1 MEDVERLIGRGGQ
14 LEDVSGSGVGDGNG
28 ELAGRAVSDKATSM
42 PPIRR
47 YASSVLCSIAI
58 TPFP

>member
-28 ELAGRAVSDKATSM
+28 ELAGRAVSDKAT
-42 PPIRR
+42 
-47 YASSVLCSIAI
+47 
-58 TPFP
+58 